1 MFKNNESINSLEL
14 ANITK
19 KVFILFIKDLITLT
33 SSNKELSIEKALT
46 QLQKGVPS
54 PLPTTPIGV
63 EGLGGLTPA
72 SIKTPFGSGIGRFDL
87 SKPTRPYNL
96 GLGKRGHGFP
106 DKPQKG
112 VSRGVV
118 FKKYNQLLI
127 KLINSTNSESL
138 TRKRIRLSKTF
149 FNKSLLAKLTK
160 KVNNHNN
167 NINLLGPFLKGWEK
181 ENSIVKNVSTKE
193 LIGKG
198 ILLNPV
204 NKKKLDALLT

>member
-63 EGLGGLTPA
+63 ERLGGLTPA

-87 SKPTRPYNL
+87 SKPTRLRSPGRRDDEVPGYGSDATIERL
-96 GLGKRGHGFP
+96 RTTELW
-106 DKPQKG
+106 
-112 VSRGVV
+112 
-118 FKKYNQLLI
+118 QL
-127 KLINSTNSESL
+127 
-138 TRKRIRLSKTF
+138 
-149 FNKSLLAKLTK
+149 
-160 KVNNHNN
+160 
-167 NINLLGPFLKGWEK
+167 P
-181 ENSIVKNVSTKE
+181 
-193 LIGKG
+193 
-198 ILLNPV
+198 
-204 NKKKLDALLT
+204 

>member
-1 MFKNNESINSLEL
+1 MFNNNEAINSLEL

-19 KVFILFIKDLITLT
+19 KVFILFIKDLMNLT
-33 SSNKELSIEKALT
+33 SSNKELSIEKALI
-46 QLQKGVPS
+46 QLQKGIPA
-54 PLPTTPIGV
+54 LNTT
-63 EGLGGLTPA
+63 
-72 SIKTPFGSGIGRFDL
+72 SIKPPFGSGIGRFAN
-87 SKPTRPYNL
+87 SKPTRPDNL
-96 GLGKRGHGFP
+96 RKIGHGL
-106 DKPQKG
+106 
-112 VSRGVV
+112 VE

-138 TRKRIRLSKTF
+138 TRKRTRLSKTF

-167 NINLLGPFLKGWEK
+167 NMNFLMESSKK
-181 ENSIVKNVSTKE
+181 KNVSTKE